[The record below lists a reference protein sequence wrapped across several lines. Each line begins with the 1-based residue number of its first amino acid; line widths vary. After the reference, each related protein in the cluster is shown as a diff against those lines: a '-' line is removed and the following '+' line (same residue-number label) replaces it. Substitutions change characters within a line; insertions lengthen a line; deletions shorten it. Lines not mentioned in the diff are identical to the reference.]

1 MPLALTTTIVG
12 IGRGPVRGAC
22 CEDDA
27 IGDDGMDT
35 GTPLALGVTCGGI
48 HDGGGPAGGFGGG
61 LGAGRLTDV
70 TACKLCCVWA
80 DRHCLGKSLAMAG

>member
-12 IGRGPVRGAC
+12 IGLGPVRGAC

-27 IGDDGMDT
+27 IVCVGMDT
-35 GTPLALGVTCGGI
+35 GTPLAFGVTCGGN

-61 LGAGRLTDV
+61 LGAGRLIDV
-70 TACKLCCVWA
+70 TAFKLCCDCA